1 MAFMRRT
8 RDNRRISA
16 GGGFTLVE
24 LMVGMSLS
32 FIMIAVT
39 LAAYTFVGRNLT
51 RMANMQAL
59 EATSRRAFYIFS
71 KDVSTATQV
80 SSAST
85 SQLVLTLPTKTVTYN
100 YASGVLTRFTSV
112 VVSPEDVLTT
122 DTTNVRANLLTRID
136 TSATTPFR
144 FNYLN
149 TSGTSITAVP
159 SIKAIEFVFTS
170 ALTNNSDNLQKSSY
184 AAVSPRVVLSN
195 RPLLQ

>member
-1 MAFMRRT
+1 
-8 RDNRRISA
+8 
-16 GGGFTLVE
+16 
-24 LMVGMSLS
+24 MVGMSLS

-59 EATSRRAFYIFS
+59 EATSRRAFYLFS

-80 SSAST
+80 STAST
-85 SQLVLTLPTKTVTYN
+85 SQLVLTLPTKTVYYTYT
-100 YASGVLTRFTSV
+100 SGVLTRFTSPV
-112 VVSPEDVLTT
+112 VYPQEDVLLGTLPT
-122 DTTNVRANLLTRID
+122 DPTYARANLLTKID

-144 FNYLN
+144 FNYFN